1 MMNCICIHIVNVI
14 GFVVIV

>member
-1 MMNCICIHIVNVI
+1 MNCICIHIVNVI